1 MGGINGGRLLAGAA
15 AAGVLIWLLEG
26 AFGLLYV
33 DQMTAILADHGL
45 GMQMSPSIIAL
56 TLVASLLAGLSV
68 VFFYALARPRLG
80 PGPRTAVTVA
90 IGLWVGGWLVALIG
104 YRMIGL
110 YPVRL
115 LVMWGA
121 TGLLEMI
128 LAGVLGAW
136 VYREA

>member
-15 AAGVLIWLLEG
+15 AAGALIWLLEG

-33 DQMTAILADHGL
+33 EQMTAILADHGL
-45 GMQMSPSIIAL
+45 GMEMSPSVIGL
-56 TLVASLLAGLSV
+56 TLVVSLLAGLSV

-80 PGPRTAVTVA
+80 PGPRTAVIVA
-90 IGLWVGGWLVALIG
+90 IGLWVGGWLLALIG

-110 YPVRL
+110 YPVKL

>member
-15 AAGVLIWLLEG
+15 AAGALIWLLEG

-33 DQMTAILADHGL
+33 EQMTAILADHGL
-45 GMQMSPSIIAL
+45 GMAMSPSMIAL
-56 TLVASLLAGLSV
+56 TLVVSLLAGLSV

-80 PGPRTAVTVA
+80 PGPRTAVIVA
-90 IGLWVGGWLVALIG
+90 IGLWIGGWLLALIG

>member
-15 AAGVLIWLLEG
+15 AAGALIWLLEG

-33 DQMTAILADHGL
+33 DQMTAVLADHGL

-80 PGPRTAVTVA
+80 PGPRTAVIVA
-90 IGLWVGGWLVALIG
+90 IGLWVGGWLLALIG

-115 LVMWGA
+115 LAMWGA

>member
-15 AAGVLIWLLEG
+15 AAGALIWLLEG
-26 AFGLLYV
+26 AFGLLYA
-33 DQMTAILADHGL
+33 DQMTAILGGHGL
-45 GMQMSPSIIAL
+45 GMEMSPSTIAL
-56 TLVASLLAGLSV
+56 TLAVSLLAGLSV

>member
-15 AAGVLIWLLEG
+15 AAGALIWLLEG

-45 GMQMSPSIIAL
+45 GMEMSPSMIAL
-56 TLVASLLAGLSV
+56 TLVVSLLAGLSV

-80 PGPRTAVTVA
+80 PGPRTAVIVA
-90 IGLWVGGWLVALIG
+90 IGLWVGGWLLALIG

>member
-1 MGGINGGRLLAGAA
+1 MGGINAGRLLAGAA
-15 AAGVLIWLLEG
+15 AAGTLIWVLEG

-33 DQMTAILADHGL
+33 DQMTAILASHGL
-45 GMQMSPSIIAL
+45 GMEMSPSMIAL
-56 TLVASLLAGLSV
+56 TLVVSLLAGLSV

-80 PGPRTAVTVA
+80 PGPRTAVIVA
-90 IGLWVGGWLVALIG
+90 IGLWVGGWLLALIG

>member
-15 AAGVLIWLLEG
+15 AAGALIWLLEG

-33 DQMTAILADHGL
+33 EQMTAILADHGL
-45 GMQMSPSIIAL
+45 GMAMSPSMITL
-56 TLVASLLAGLSV
+56 TLVVSLLAGLSL

-80 PGPRTAVTVA
+80 PGPRTAVIVA
-90 IGLWVGGWLVALIG
+90 VGLWVGGWLLALIG

-110 YPVRL
+110 YPLRL

>member
-1 MGGINGGRLLAGAA
+1 LLAGAA
-15 AAGVLIWLLEG
+15 AAGALIWLLEG

-45 GMQMSPSIIAL
+45 GMAMSPSMIAL
-56 TLVASLLAGLSV
+56 TLVVSLLAGLSV

-80 PGPRTAVTVA
+80 PGPRTAVIVA
-90 IGLWVGGWLVALIG
+90 IGLWVGGWLLALIG

>member
-15 AAGVLIWLLEG
+15 AAGALIWLLEG

-33 DQMTAILADHGL
+33 EQMTAILADHGL
-45 GMQMSPSIIAL
+45 GMEMSPSMIAL
-56 TLVASLLAGLSV
+56 TLVVSLLAGLSV

-80 PGPRTAVTVA
+80 PGPRTAVIVA
-90 IGLWVGGWLVALIG
+90 IGLWVGGWLLALIG